1 LFDFFLF
8 VPQIQDM
15 DFKQLFFQICIYYQC
30 SRRHRHQI
38 AKKIEIWVNRYI
50 LLQHLSIVFSFLSF
64 LPQKKETK
72 KVTAAPS
79 FSANR
84 ATATT
89 ASVISS
95 FLRAQKLLSNP
106 ACLPVK
112 AGVSAGRLPR
122 FATKNSLMR

>member
-1 LFDFFLF
+1 MFL
-8 VPQIQDM
+8 
-15 DFKQLFFQICIYYQC
+15 LNG
-30 SRRHRHQI
+30 
-38 AKKIEIWVNRYI
+38 IWVTRYI

-95 FLRAQKLLSNP
+95 FLRAQKLLSSP
-106 ACLPVK
+106 AASICYEKPADAVK
-112 AGVSAGRLPR
+112 WEPMAADIHLKDHVNAKVQVISFHL
-122 FATKNSLMR
+122 FDNYIVTKAIKQNKEKMIFG